1 MRPIEITADQAS
13 NLRDLLRRSVETY
26 AVFENLPN
34 TFKKRISEIVG
45 AIRSGEV
52 AAFCKRHDRI
62 EVVSHYEY
70 LDDTAKI
77 RWH

>member
-1 MRPIEITADQAS
+1 MRAIEITADQAS
-13 NLRDLLRRSVETY
+13 NLRDLFRRSVETY
-26 AVFENLPN
+26 AAFENLQN
-34 TFKKRISEIVG
+34 TLKKGISEIVG

-52 AAFCKRHDRI
+52 AALCKRQDRI